1 MDFLRRLFLENF
13 GLKVFAI
20 LLAFTLWMMVHRD
33 PITEVAIEVPVE
45 FHNIPPNVEISSD
58 TVYRSTVRLRG
69 PERVIHQL
77 SPSDVHEEIDLTG
90 LRPGER
96 TFDVTAQQIRHPREL
111 AVVQIVP
118 SEFHIAFDSE
128 LRRDVPVKPRIIG
141 NFASGYEIG
150 QVVVNPA
157 TILISGPQKH
167 VEAVDAAITDPID
180 VSGLM
185 QQGSFVRHAY
195 VSDPLIQVVNPNP
208 VRITVI
214 MKQTQADGSAR

>member
-13 GLKVFAI
+13 ALKIVAI
-20 LLAFTLWMMVHRD
+20 LLAFTLWLMVHRD
-33 PITEVAIEVPVE
+33 PIAEVAIEVPVE

-69 PERVIHQL
+69 PERAIHQL
-77 SPSDVHEEIDLTG
+77 SPSDVHAEIDMTG

-118 SEFHIAFDSE
+118 SQFHITFDAE
-128 LRRDVPVKPRIIG
+128 FRRDVPVKPRIIG
-141 NFASGYEIG
+141 NFASGYEIA
-150 QVVVNPA
+150 QVVVMPA
-157 TILISGPQKH
+157 TVAISGPQKH

-195 VSDPLIQVVNPNP
+195 VSDPLIQVADPNP

-214 MKQTQADGSAR
+214 MKQMQADGSTH

>member
-1 MDFLRRLFLENF
+1 LENF

-128 LRRDVPVKPRIIG
+128 LRRDVPVRPRIIG

>member
-1 MDFLRRLFLENF
+1 
-13 GLKVFAI
+13 
-20 LLAFTLWMMVHRD
+20 
-33 PITEVAIEVPVE
+33 
-45 FHNIPPNVEISSD
+45 
-58 TVYRSTVRLRG
+58 VR
-69 PERVIHQL
+69 
-77 SPSDVHEEIDLTG
+77 
-90 LRPGER
+90 
-96 TFDVTAQQIRHPREL
+96 
-111 AVVQIVP
+111 
-118 SEFHIAFDSE
+118 
-128 LRRDVPVKPRIIG
+128 PRIIG

>member
-1 MDFLRRLFLENF
+1 MDFLRRVFLENF
-13 GLKVFAI
+13 WLKVVAI
-20 LLAFTLWMMVHRD
+20 LLAFTLWLKVHRD
-33 PITEVAIEVPVE
+33 PITEVAIQVPVE
-45 FHNIPPNVEISSD
+45 FHNIPPNLEISSD

-69 PERVIHQL
+69 PERAIHQL
-77 SPSDVHEEIDLTG
+77 DASEVRAEIDLTG
-90 LRPGER
+90 LHPGER
-96 TFDVTAQQIRHPREL
+96 TFDVTAEQIQHPREL

-118 SEFHIAFDSE
+118 SEFHITFDAE
-128 LRRDVPVKPRIIG
+128 LKREVPVKPRIMG

-157 TILISGPQKH
+157 TVAISGPQKH
-167 VEAVDAAITDPID
+167 VAAVDAAITDPID

-195 VSDPLIQVVNPNP
+195 VSDPLIQVANPNP

-214 MKQTQADGSAR
+214 MKQVQADSSAH